1 MTMSDFQ
8 ETTLMKKQGDE
19 LGLIGAIQMFGS
31 IAFVVYVYLVYGL
44 RLNLKKGG
52 LYYTL
57 RAR

>member
-1 MTMSDFQ
+1 
-8 ETTLMKKQGDE
+8 MKKQGDE